1 MAAPR
6 KNGGTSLD
14 QVQSLW
20 NRLDGRRRAVIVG
33 ATIAMFAAVLLLS
46 QLATRSDRALLYAGL
61 DGRAAGDVIAALE
74 QIGEGYDV
82 RGDAIFV
89 DSARRDALRM
99 TLAGQGLPAA
109 GPQGYELLDTLSGF
123 GTTSQM
129 FDAAYWRAKEG
140 ELARTIVA
148 SPFVRSARVHIA
160 HSTSAPFRRPVAPS
174 ASVAV
179 TTVGGSLTAAQAKA
193 LRYLVAS
200 AVAGLA
206 PDAVSIMDGTGALV
220 AGPEQPG
227 AEPASAER
235 AAAMKHNVERL
246 LEARVGPG
254 NAVVEISLTTATET
268 EQITE
273 RRFDPE
279 SRVAIS
285 SETEE
290 RSGTSN
296 DNGGGAVTVASN
308 LPDGDAAGGGRES
321 SSQNSETRER
331 INFEVSETRREV
343 LRAPGAITRL
353 TIAVLVNGV
362 PGTDAAGNPVMVPR
376 PDDELAA
383 LRELVASAIGLDEA
397 RGDQLTLRSM
407 PFEPLPELGSE
418 AQSPGL
424 FAASPLDTMR
434 LVQLGVLAVVALVLG
449 LFVLRPLLTRVP
461 EPGLL
466 APASASASAPAE
478 EALTAE
484 IDPPEPAEALPVPA
498 PQGELP
504 ALPPVSPEEAVARLR
519 TLIDERQEDTLAI
532 LRGWMDDEEEPA

>member
-1 MAAPR
+1 MTAPR
-6 KNGGTSLD
+6 QNGGTSLD

-20 NRLDGRRRAVIVG
+20 NRLDGRRRAVIIG

-74 QIGEGYDV
+74 QAGESYEV

-89 DSARRDALRM
+89 DAARRDALRM

-160 HSTSAPFRRPVAPS
+160 HGGSAPFRRPVAPS

-220 AGPEQPG
+220 AGPERPG
-227 AEPASAER
+227 AELASAER

-246 LEARVGPG
+246 LEARVGQG
-254 NAVVEISLTTATET
+254 NAVVEVNLTTATET

-296 DNGGGAVTVASN
+296 DNGGGSVTVASN

-353 TIAVLVNGV
+353 TVAVLVNGV

-376 PDDELAA
+376 PDEELSA

-418 AQSPGL
+418 AQAPGL
-424 FAASPLDTMR
+424 FAATPLDTMR

-449 LFVLRPLLTRVP
+449 LFVLRPLLTRAP
-461 EPGLL
+461 APGLL
-466 APASASASAPAE
+466 APAETPSG

-498 PQGELP
+498 PQGEVP